1 VRHLGGD
8 AAVLSAFGPMPGV
21 VNDAAMTVLEPRNTL
36 AAFAAHGPL
45 IAPGG
50 DKAWLPRLVWGSL
63 SEPSVFAQAAH
74 PQPNS

>member
-8 AAVLSAFGPMPGV
+8 AAVLGAFGPMPRV

-36 AAFAAHGPL
+36 AAFTAHGPL
-45 IAPGG
+45 IAPGA
-50 DKAWLPRLVWGSL
+50 DKAWLPRLVRAL
-63 SEPSVFAQAAH
+63 Y